1 MLFILNVSE
10 DWIDFNL
17 KILTQIQVTQFG
29 INGIEENSD
38 NSNRISWFGLFL
50 IICRHSSDPIDPLP
64 R

>member
-29 INGIEENSD
+29 INGIEGE
-38 NSNRISWFGLFL
+38 FGQFEQNKLVWL
-50 IICRHSSDPIDPLP
+50 IFNYLSA
-64 R
+64 